1 MTKHI
6 FEGPLLILALLIYI
20 ILSVL
25 VLTLVLFSIL
35 EMLLLGLLTLL
46 GLLLV
51 VVAAPHRCRPAH
63 TAIVGE
69 LLVSL
74 SHVNRILRVLSDLN
88 DLSDHT
94 ILDDVLDELELVR
107 YRGRGEDVTLHKG
120 VGYNLVVLVE
130 LRKVQ

>member
-1 MTKHI
+1 MIKDI
-6 FEGPLLILALLIYI
+6 FEGALIILDLLIYI
-20 ILSVL
+20 LLNVL

-46 GLLLV
+46 GPLLV

-74 SHVNRILRVLSDLN
+74 VH
-88 DLSDHT
+88 
-94 ILDDVLDELELVR
+94 
-107 YRGRGEDVTLHKG
+107 
-120 VGYNLVVLVE
+120 
-130 LRKVQ
+130 

>member
-74 SHVNRILRVLSDLN
+74 VHVLIICIVLY
-88 DLSDHT
+88 LSDHT
-94 ILDDVLDELELVR
+94 VLDDVF
-107 YRGRGEDVTLHKG
+107 
-120 VGYNLVVLVE
+120 N
-130 LRKVQ
+130 